1 MWDLLTQND
10 ALDQNLFHN
19 ILEMVQTEYSENL
32 DILVLK
38 LRMEIFFF
46 NFTLLGRRPLKGAPI
61 KISLQN
67 ILSHELVNNP

>member
-38 LRMEIFFF
+38 LRMAI
-46 NFTLLGRRPLKGAPI
+46 NFLKFYPFGAQTP
-61 KISLQN
+61 
-67 ILSHELVNNP
+67 